1 MTSAP
6 GSSTRRAPGPPAMR
20 RRIPWTK
27 TSSPRSN
34 TDSRRPGVWGWASTA
49 WPQSSRISRR
59 SVTSSSSRTCGLAML
74 SLSFIREHPDLVR
87 DGARKKGE
95 TAPVDEILKLDAERR
110 VTLAKVEQLKAE
122 QNKRSAAMAKTR
134 DQAGIDA
141 MRGLKDQVKALE
153 QKLAPIDARLN
164 ALLLEVPNLPDPS
177 VPEGKDASA
186 NPTIRGWGLGREFS
200 FTPKSHYDLGINLGL
215 FDFERGVKVATS
227 RFLFLKG
234 AGARLERALLNFMID
249 LHIREHEYIE
259 VFPPFLLN
267 RAAMTGTGQLPKFE
281 EDAFRIEARDLFL
294 VPTAEVPVTN
304 MYREE
309 ILPVSSLPIR
319 HVAWS
324 TNFRSEAG
332 AAGKDT
338 RGYIRLHQ
346 FNKVELVKF
355 VEPATSMDELE
366 SLVKDAES
374 VLQLLEIPYRVLL
387 MCTGDMGF
395 AQLKKYDLEAYV
407 PGDDRYLEV
416 SSCSNFGDFQ
426 ARRANI
432 RYREKGGKPQFVHT
446 LNGSGL
452 ALPRTVA
459 AIIENYQQED
469 GTIRVPAALRTYMG
483 GLDVIR

>member
-1 MTSAP
+1 MSSCSRICAP
-6 GSSTRRAPGPPAMR
+6 G
-20 RRIPWTK
+20 
-27 TSSPRSN
+27 
-34 TDSRRPGVWGWASTA
+34 
-49 WPQSSRISRR
+49 
-59 SVTSSSSRTCGLAML
+59 ML
-74 SLSFIREHPDLVR
+74 SLSFIREHPDLVAE
-87 DGARKKGE
+87 GARKKGE
-95 TAPVDEILKLDAERR
+95 PAPVDEILRLDKQRR
-110 VTLAKVEQLKAE
+110 ETLSRLEQLKAE
-122 QNKRSAAMAKTR
+122 QNRRSAAMAKAR
-134 DQAGIDA
+134 DPAAIDA
-141 MRGLKDQVKALE
+141 LRGLRDEVKALE
-153 QKLAPIDARLN
+153 QQLAPIDARLN
-164 ALLLEVPNLPDPS
+164 ALLLEVPNPPDAS

-186 NPTIRGWGLGREFS
+186 NPTIREWGLDRKLSFS
-200 FTPKSHYDLGINLGL
+200 AKSHYELGERLGL

-227 RFLFLKG
+227 RFYFLKG

-249 LHIREHEYIE
+249 LHLREHEYIE

-281 EDAFRIEARDLFL
+281 DDAFRIEKKDLFL

-304 MYREE
+304 MYRDE
-309 ILPVSSLPIR
+309 ILTAAALPIK

-324 TNFRSEAG
+324 TNFRTEAG

-338 RGYIRLHQ
+338 GGYVRFHH

-355 VEPATSMDELE
+355 VEPSSSMQELE

-374 VLQLLEIPYRVLL
+374 VLQRLEIPYRVLL

-395 AQLKKYDLEAYV
+395 AQWKKYDLEAYC
-407 PGDDRYLEV
+407 PGEDRYLEV

-432 RYREKGGKPQFVHT
+432 RYRDKGGKPQFVHT

-452 ALPRTVA
+452 ALPRTVV
-459 AIIENYQQED
+459 AIIDNYQQED
-469 GTIRVPAALRTYMG
+469 GTIRVPTALRTYMG

>member
-1 MTSAP
+1 
-6 GSSTRRAPGPPAMR
+6 
-20 RRIPWTK
+20 
-27 TSSPRSN
+27 
-34 TDSRRPGVWGWASTA
+34 
-49 WPQSSRISRR
+49 
-59 SVTSSSSRTCGLAML
+59 ML
-74 SLSFIREHPDLVR
+74 SLSFIREHPDLVK

-95 TAPVDEILKLDAERR
+95 PAPVDEIVRLDAQRR
-110 VTLAKVEQLKAE
+110 ETLTRLEQLKAE
-122 QNKRSAAMAKTR
+122 QNRRSAAMAKAR
-134 DQAGIDA
+134 DQVAIDA
-141 MRGLKDQVKALE
+141 LRGLKDEVKALE
-153 QKLAPIDARLN
+153 QKLAPIDAHLN

-177 VPEGKDASA
+177 VPEGKDLSA
-186 NPTIRGWGLGREFS
+186 NPTIRESGLDRKLA
-200 FTPKSHYDLGINLGL
+200 FTPRSHYELGERLGL

-227 RFLFLKG
+227 RFYFLKG

-249 LHIREHEYIE
+249 LHVREHEYAE

-281 EDAFRIEARDLFL
+281 DDAFRIEKKDLFL

-309 ILPVSSLPIR
+309 ILAASALPIK

-355 VEPATSMDELE
+355 VEPERSSAELE
-366 SLVKDAES
+366 LLVKDAED
-374 VLQLLEIPYRVLL
+374 VLQRLELPYRLILL
-387 MCTGDMGF
+387 CTGDMGF
-395 AQLKKYDLEAYV
+395 GQSKTYDLEAWS
-407 PGDDRYLEV
+407 PGENRFLEV
-416 SSCSNFGDFQ
+416 SSCSNYNDFQ

-432 RYREKGGKPQFVHT
+432 RYRRKDGKVDFVHT

-452 ALPRTVA
+452 ALPRTVV
-459 AIIENYQQED
+459 AILENYQQED
-469 GTIRVPAALRTYMG
+469 GTIRVPTALRSYMG

>member
-1 MTSAP
+1 
-6 GSSTRRAPGPPAMR
+6 
-20 RRIPWTK
+20 
-27 TSSPRSN
+27 
-34 TDSRRPGVWGWASTA
+34 
-49 WPQSSRISRR
+49 
-59 SVTSSSSRTCGLAML
+59 ML
-74 SLSFIREHPDLVR
+74 SLSFIREHPDLVKE
-87 DGARKKGE
+87 GARKKGE
-95 TAPVDEILKLDAERR
+95 PAPVDEVLRLDSERR
-110 VTLAKVEQLKAE
+110 QILASLEQKKAE
-122 QNKRSAAMAKTR
+122 QNQRSAAMGRSRVVGTPGP
-134 DQAGIDA
+134 DQAA
-141 MRGLKDQVKALE
+141 LEGLRKLRDEVKDLE

-164 ALLLEVPNLPDPS
+164 ALLLEVPNTPDAS
-177 VPEGKDASA
+177 VPEGKDATG
-186 NPTIRGWGLGREFS
+186 NVTVRTWGIEGRKPPAFKMR
-200 FTPKSHYDLGINLGL
+200 PHYEIAERLGII
-215 FDFERGVKVATS
+215 DFERAVKVTGS
-227 RFLFLKG
+227 RFVFLKG
-234 AGARLERALLNFMID
+234 AGARLERALLNFMMD
-249 LHIREHEYIE
+249 LHIREHGYTEIL
-259 VFPPFLLN
+259 PPQLVN
-267 RAAMTGTGQLPKFE
+267 RASMTGTGQLPKFE
-281 EDAFRIEARDLFL
+281 EDAFRIEKRDLFL
-294 VPTAEVPVTN
+294 IPTAEVPVTN
-304 MYREE
+304 LYRDEVLDAND
-309 ILPVSSLPIR
+309 LPVT

-338 RGYIRLHQ
+338 RGYIRVHQ

-469 GTIRVPAALRTYMG
+469 GTIRVPPALRTYMG

>member
-1 MTSAP
+1 
-6 GSSTRRAPGPPAMR
+6 
-20 RRIPWTK
+20 
-27 TSSPRSN
+27 
-34 TDSRRPGVWGWASTA
+34 
-49 WPQSSRISRR
+49 
-59 SVTSSSSRTCGLAML
+59 ML
-74 SLSFIREHPDLVR
+74 SLSFIREHPDLVKE
-87 DGARKKGE
+87 GARKKGE
-95 TAPVDEILKLDAERR
+95 AAPVDEILRLDQQRRELVTKL
-110 VTLAKVEQLKAE
+110 EQLKAE
-122 QNKRSAAMAKTR
+122 QNRRSAAMAKSR
-134 DQAGIDA
+134 DEAA
-141 MRGLKDQVKALE
+141 VEALRRMRDEIKSFE
-153 QKLAPIDARLN
+153 QQTAPIESRLN
-164 ALLLEVPNLPDPS
+164 ALLLEVPNTPDAS

-186 NPTIRGWGLGREFS
+186 NPTIREWGLDRKLSFS
-200 FTPKSHYDLGINLGL
+200 AKSHYELGIQLGL

-227 RFLFLKG
+227 RFYFLKG

-249 LHIREHEYIE
+249 LHIREHEYVE

-281 EDAFRIEARDLFL
+281 DDAFRIEKKDLFL

-304 MYREE
+304 MYRDE
-309 ILPVSSLPIR
+309 ILAPAALPIK

-355 VEPATSMDELE
+355 VEPERSSAELE
-366 SLVKDAES
+366 LLVKDAED
-374 VLQLLEIPYRVLL
+374 VLQRLEIPYRVILL
-387 MCTGDMGF
+387 CTGDMGF
-395 AQLKKYDLEAYV
+395 GQSKTYDLEAWS
-407 PGDDRYLEV
+407 PGENRFLEV
-416 SSCSNFGDFQ
+416 SSCSNYNDFQ

-432 RYREKGGKPQFVHT
+432 RYRRRDGKVDFVHT

-452 ALPRTVA
+452 ALPRTVV
-459 AIIENYQQED
+459 AILENYQQED

>member
-1 MTSAP
+1 
-6 GSSTRRAPGPPAMR
+6 
-20 RRIPWTK
+20 
-27 TSSPRSN
+27 
-34 TDSRRPGVWGWASTA
+34 
-49 WPQSSRISRR
+49 
-59 SVTSSSSRTCGLAML
+59 ML
-74 SLSFIREHPDLVR
+74 SLSFIREHPDLVK

-95 TAPVDEILKLDAERR
+95 PAPVDEIVQLDAQRR
-110 VTLAKVEQLKAE
+110 ETLTRLEQLKAE
-122 QNKRSAAMAKTR
+122 QNRRSAAMAKAR
-134 DQAGIDA
+134 DQAAIDA
-141 MRGLKDQVKALE
+141 LRGLKDEVKALE

-164 ALLLEVPNLPDPS
+164 ALLLEVPNPPDPS
-177 VPEGKDASA
+177 VPEGKDLSA
-186 NPTIRGWGLGREFS
+186 NPTIRESGLDRKLA
-200 FTPKSHYDLGINLGL
+200 FTPRSHYELGERLGL

-227 RFLFLKG
+227 RFYFLKG

-249 LHIREHEYIE
+249 LHVREHEYAE

-281 EDAFRIEARDLFL
+281 DDAFRIEKKDLFL

-309 ILPVSSLPIR
+309 ILAASELPIK

-355 VEPATSMDELE
+355 VEPERSSAELE
-366 SLVKDAES
+366 LLVKDAED
-374 VLQLLEIPYRVLL
+374 VLQRLELPYRLILL
-387 MCTGDMGF
+387 CTGDMGF
-395 AQLKKYDLEAYV
+395 GQSKTYDLEAWS
-407 PGDDRYLEV
+407 PGENRFLEV
-416 SSCSNFGDFQ
+416 SSCSNYNDFQ

-432 RYREKGGKPQFVHT
+432 RYRRKDGKVDFVHT

-452 ALPRTVA
+452 ALPRTVV
-459 AIIENYQQED
+459 AILENYQQED
-469 GTIRVPAALRTYMG
+469 GTIRVPTALRSYMG

>member
-1 MTSAP
+1 
-6 GSSTRRAPGPPAMR
+6 
-20 RRIPWTK
+20 
-27 TSSPRSN
+27 
-34 TDSRRPGVWGWASTA
+34 
-49 WPQSSRISRR
+49 
-59 SVTSSSSRTCGLAML
+59 ML
-74 SLSFIREHPDLVR
+74 SLSFIREHPDLVAE
-87 DGARKKGE
+87 GARKKGE
-95 TAPVDEILKLDAERR
+95 PAPVDEILRLDKQRR
-110 VTLAKVEQLKAE
+110 ETLSRLEQLKAE
-122 QNKRSAAMAKTR
+122 QNRRSAAMAKAR
-134 DQAGIDA
+134 DEAAIDA
-141 MRGLKDQVKALE
+141 LRGLKDEVKALE
-153 QKLAPIDARLN
+153 QQLAPIDARLN
-164 ALLLEVPNLPDPS
+164 ALLLEVPNPPDAS

-186 NPTIRGWGLGREFS
+186 NPTIREWGLDRKLSFS
-200 FTPKSHYDLGINLGL
+200 AKSHYELGERLGL

-227 RFLFLKG
+227 RFYFLKG

-249 LHIREHEYIE
+249 LHLREHEYIE

-281 EDAFRIEARDLFL
+281 DDAFRIEKKDLFL

-309 ILPVSSLPIR
+309 ILTAAALHIK

-355 VEPATSMDELE
+355 VEPERSSAELE
-366 SLVKDAES
+366 LLVRDAED
-374 VLQLLEIPYRVLL
+374 VLQRLEIPYRVILL
-387 MCTGDMGF
+387 CTGDMGF
-395 AQLKKYDLEAYV
+395 GQSKTYDLEAWS
-407 PGDDRYLEV
+407 PGENRFLEV
-416 SSCSNFGDFQ
+416 SSCSNYNDFQ

-432 RYREKGGKPQFVHT
+432 RYRRKDGKVEFVHT

-452 ALPRTVA
+452 ALPRTIVA
-459 AIIENYQQED
+459 ILENYQQED
-469 GTIRVPAALRTYMG
+469 GTIRVPTALRTYMG

>member
-1 MTSAP
+1 
-6 GSSTRRAPGPPAMR
+6 
-20 RRIPWTK
+20 
-27 TSSPRSN
+27 
-34 TDSRRPGVWGWASTA
+34 
-49 WPQSSRISRR
+49 
-59 SVTSSSSRTCGLAML
+59 ML
-74 SLSFIREHPDLVR
+74 SLSFIREHPDLVK

-95 TAPVDEILKLDAERR
+95 PAPVDEIVQLDAQRR
-110 VTLAKVEQLKAE
+110 ETLTRLEQLKAE
-122 QNKRSAAMAKTR
+122 QNRRSAAMAKAR
-134 DQAGIDA
+134 DQAAIDA
-141 MRGLKDQVKALE
+141 LRGLKDEVKALE

-164 ALLLEVPNLPDPS
+164 ALLLEVPNPPDPS
-177 VPEGKDASA
+177 VPDGKDSSA
-186 NPTIRGWGLGREFS
+186 NPTIRESGLDRKLA
-200 FTPKSHYDLGINLGL
+200 FTPRSHYELGERLGL

-227 RFLFLKG
+227 RFYFLKG

-249 LHIREHEYIE
+249 LHVREHEYAE

-281 EDAFRIEARDLFL
+281 DDAFRIEKKDLFL

-309 ILPVSSLPIR
+309 ILAASALPIK

-355 VEPATSMDELE
+355 VEPERSSAELE
-366 SLVKDAES
+366 LLVKDAED
-374 VLQLLEIPYRVLL
+374 VLQRLELPYRLILL
-387 MCTGDMGF
+387 CTGDMGF
-395 AQLKKYDLEAYV
+395 GQSKTYDLEAWS
-407 PGDDRYLEV
+407 PGENRFLEV
-416 SSCSNFGDFQ
+416 SSCSNYNDFQ

-432 RYREKGGKPQFVHT
+432 RYRRKDGKVDFVHT

-452 ALPRTVA
+452 ALPRTVV
-459 AIIENYQQED
+459 AILENYQQED
-469 GTIRVPAALRTYMG
+469 GTIRVPTALRSYMG

>member
-1 MTSAP
+1 VP
-6 GSSTRRAPGPPAMR
+6 
-20 RRIPWTK
+20 
-27 TSSPRSN
+27 
-34 TDSRRPGVWGWASTA
+34 
-49 WPQSSRISRR
+49 
-59 SVTSSSSRTCGLAML
+59 AML
-74 SLSFIREHPDLVR
+74 SLSFIRERPDLVKE
-87 DGARKKGE
+87 GARKKGE
-95 TAPVDEILKLDAERR
+95 TAPVDEILRLDAERR
-110 VTLAKVEQLKAE
+110 EAVTKLEQLKAE
-122 QNKRSAAMAKTR
+122 QNRRSAAMAKTR
-134 DQAGIDA
+134 DEKAVEELRLLRDE
-141 MRGLKDQVKALE
+141 VKALE
-153 QKLAPIDARLN
+153 QRVAPIDARLN

-186 NPTIRGWGLGREFS
+186 NPTIRDWGLNREFS
-200 FTPKSHYDLGINLGL
+200 FTPKSHYDLGTKLGL

-234 AGARLERALLNFMID
+234 AGARLERGLLNFMID
-249 LHIREHEYIE
+249 LHIREHDYLE

-281 EDAFRIEARDLFL
+281 DDAFRIESKDLFL

-309 ILPVSSLPIR
+309 ILPASALPIK

-346 FNKVELVKF
+346 FNKVEMVKF
-355 VEPATSMDELE
+355 VEPERSNEELE
-366 SLVKDAES
+366 LLVKDAED
-374 VLQLLEIPYRVLL
+374 VLRRLEIPYRVILL
-387 MCTGDMGF
+387 CTGDMGF
-395 AQLKKYDLEAYV
+395 GQSKTYDLEAWS
-407 PGDDRYLEV
+407 PGEKRFLEV
-416 SSCSNFGDFQ
+416 SSCSNYNDFQ

-432 RYREKGGKPQFVHT
+432 RYRRKDGKVDFVHT

-452 ALPRTVA
+452 ALPRTMV

-469 GTIRVPAALRTYMG
+469 GTIRVPTALRSYMG

>member
-1 MTSAP
+1 
-6 GSSTRRAPGPPAMR
+6 
-20 RRIPWTK
+20 
-27 TSSPRSN
+27 
-34 TDSRRPGVWGWASTA
+34 
-49 WPQSSRISRR
+49 
-59 SVTSSSSRTCGLAML
+59 ML
-74 SLSFIREHPDLVR
+74 SLSFIREHPDLVK

-95 TAPVDEILKLDAERR
+95 PAPVDEIVQLDAQRR
-110 VTLAKVEQLKAE
+110 ETLTRLEQLKAE
-122 QNKRSAAMAKTR
+122 QNRRSAAMAKAR
-134 DQAGIDA
+134 DQAAIDA
-141 MRGLKDQVKALE
+141 LRGLKDEVKALE
-153 QKLAPIDARLN
+153 QKLAPIDAHLN

-177 VPEGKDASA
+177 VPEGKDSSA
-186 NPTIRGWGLGREFS
+186 NPTIRESGLDRKLA
-200 FTPKSHYDLGINLGL
+200 FTPRSHYELGERLGL

-227 RFLFLKG
+227 RFYFLKG
-234 AGARLERALLNFMID
+234 AGARLERALMNFMID
-249 LHIREHEYIE
+249 LHVREHEYAE

-281 EDAFRIEARDLFL
+281 DDAFRIEKKDLFL

-309 ILPVSSLPIR
+309 ILAASALPIK

-355 VEPATSMDELE
+355 VEPERSSAELE
-366 SLVKDAES
+366 LLVKDAED
-374 VLQLLEIPYRVLL
+374 VLQRLELPYRLILL
-387 MCTGDMGF
+387 CTGDMGF
-395 AQLKKYDLEAYV
+395 GQSKTYDLEAWS
-407 PGDDRYLEV
+407 PGENRFLEV
-416 SSCSNFGDFQ
+416 SSCSNYNDFQ

-432 RYREKGGKPQFVHT
+432 RYRRKDGKVDFVHT

-452 ALPRTVA
+452 ALPRTVV
-459 AIIENYQQED
+459 AILENYQQED

>member
-1 MTSAP
+1 
-6 GSSTRRAPGPPAMR
+6 
-20 RRIPWTK
+20 
-27 TSSPRSN
+27 
-34 TDSRRPGVWGWASTA
+34 
-49 WPQSSRISRR
+49 
-59 SVTSSSSRTCGLAML
+59 ML
-74 SLSFIREHPDLVR
+74 SLSFIREHPDLVKE
-87 DGARKKGE
+87 GARLKGE
-95 TAPVDEILKLDAERR
+95 RAPIDEILRLDAERR
-110 VTLAKVEQLKAE
+110 EALAKLEQLKAE
-122 QNKRSAAMAKTR
+122 QNRRSAAMAKSR
-134 DQAGIDA
+134 DEAAVEQLRLLRDE
-141 MRGLKDQVKALE
+141 VKALE
-153 QKLAPIDARLN
+153 QRLAPIDAQLN
-164 ALLLEVPNLPDPS
+164 GLLLEVPNPPHES
-177 VPEGKDASA
+177 VPEGKDPSG
-186 NPTIRGWGLGREFS
+186 NVTVREWGARDRKPGFNMR
-200 FTPKSHYDLGINLGL
+200 PHYELAERLGII
-215 FDFERGVKVATS
+215 DFERAVKVTGS
-227 RFLFLKG
+227 RFVFLKG
-234 AGARLERALLNFMID
+234 AGARLERALINFMMD
-249 LHIREHEYIE
+249 LHIRQHGYAEIL
-259 VFPPFLLN
+259 PPQLVN
-267 RAAMTGTGQLPKFE
+267 RASMTGTGQLPKFE
-281 EDAFRIEARDLFL
+281 EDAFRIEKRDLFL
-294 VPTAEVPVTN
+294 IPTAEVPVTN
-304 MYREE
+304 LYRDEV
-309 ILPVSSLPIR
+309 LDLKNLPIK

-338 RGYIRLHQ
+338 RGYIRVHQ

-366 SLVKDAES
+366 WLVKDAES
-374 VLQLLEIPYRVLL
+374 VLRLLEIPYRVLL

-395 AQLKKYDLEAYV
+395 AQWKKYDLEAYV